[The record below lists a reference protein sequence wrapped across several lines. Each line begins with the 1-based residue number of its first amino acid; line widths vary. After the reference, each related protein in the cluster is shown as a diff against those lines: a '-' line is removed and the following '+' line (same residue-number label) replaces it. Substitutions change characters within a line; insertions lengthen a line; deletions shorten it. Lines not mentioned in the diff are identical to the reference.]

1 MTRSRE
7 NNKTVAV
14 RARLPNMIGSSMDVQ
29 VQGNASY
36 VSMAAVI
43 AAASIFGLTYSL
55 TAPLIAL
62 QLSQKGYGEYYIG
75 LNAAM
80 HAAGVL
86 LIAPILPSLAVRFGA
101 RTLIVVAL
109 ITTASLLALFPL
121 VPAVWIWFPLRL
133 GFGMGAEVL
142 FVMSE
147 TWTNELSNDRV
158 RGRTMALYTA
168 SLSLGMVGGPALLSV
183 LGARPLAYWV
193 GAAIAV
199 TAVVL
204 VAGPWVTEPVRIE
217 SPSHN
222 PLKYLRLAPIAVATT
237 VLNAAIETAG
247 LSFIALYAT
256 GMGWSEQGA
265 MRLIS
270 TLMLGA
276 ILLQLPIGWLADR
289 MNPRRLAL
297 ILAALSAV
305 SALFWPWMLGQ
316 QWLAYTMIF
325 VWGGLFVGI
334 YTVMLTMVGSHYSG
348 SDLVGIYAVMG
359 LAWGGGALLGPS
371 LAGVAMSV
379 NPHYGLPTFVA
390 IACALFAAYML
401 VSRSKT

>member
-1 MTRSRE
+1 
-7 NNKTVAV
+7 
-14 RARLPNMIGSSMDVQ
+14 MDVQ
-29 VQGNASY
+29 VQSRSSY

-101 RTLIVVAL
+101 RRLIVIAL

-183 LGARPLAYWV
+183 LGAEPLAYWV
-193 GAAIAV
+193 GAAIAIA
-199 TAVVL
+199 AVLL

-222 PLKYLRLAPIAVATT
+222 PIKYLRMAPIAVATT

-289 MNPRRLAL
+289 MNPRHLAL
-297 ILAALSAV
+297 MLAALSAV
-305 SALFWPWMLGQ
+305 SALLWPWMLGQ
-316 QWLAYTMIF
+316 HWLAYAMIF

-334 YTVMLTMVGSHYSG
+334 YTVMLTMVGSRYSG

-379 NPHYGLPTFVA
+379 NPQYGLPTFVA
-390 IACALFAAYML
+390 IACALFAGYML

>member
-1 MTRSRE
+1 MDAQVLG
-7 NNKTVAV
+7 KTNY
-14 RARLPNMIGSSMDVQ
+14 L
-29 VQGNASY
+29 
-36 VSMAAVI
+36 SMAAVI

-55 TAPLIAL
+55 TAPLIAV
-62 QLSQKGYGEYYIG
+62 QLSQKGYGEFYIG

-80 HAAGVL
+80 HAVGVL
-86 LIAPILPSLAVRFGA
+86 FIAPVLPSLAVRFGA
-101 RTLIVVAL
+101 RSLIVAAL
-109 ITTASLLALFPL
+109 LTTAALLAMFPL
-121 VPAVWIWFPLRL
+121 VPVVWLWFPLRL

-183 LGARPLAYWV
+183 LGAGPLAYWV
-193 GAAIAV
+193 GAAIA
-199 TAVVL
+199 AVAVLL
-204 VAGPWVTEPVRIE
+204 VAGPWVMEPRRIE
-217 SPSHN
+217 TPSHN
-222 PLKYLRLAPIAVATT
+222 PIKYLRLAPIAVATT

-297 ILAALSAV
+297 LLAALSAV
-305 SALFWPWMLGQ
+305 SALLWPWMLGQ
-316 QWLAYTMIF
+316 HWLAYTMIF

-371 LAGVAMSV
+371 LAGFAMTV
-379 NPHYGLPTFVA
+379 NPYHGLPGFVA
-390 IACALFAAYML
+390 AACALFAGYML
-401 VSRSKT
+401 FSRSKT

>member
-1 MTRSRE
+1 MTESSAAKGVE
-7 NNKTVAV
+7 SG
-14 RARLPNMIGSSMDVQ
+14 GS
-29 VQGNASY
+29 NY
-36 VSMAAVI
+36 LSMAAVI
-43 AAASIFGLTYSL
+43 ATASIFGLTYSL

-62 QLSQKGYGEYYIG
+62 QLAQRGYGEFYIG

-86 LIAPILPSLAVRFGA
+86 LIAPILPRLAVRFGA
-101 RTLIVVAL
+101 RSLVVGAL
-109 ITTASLLALFPL
+109 VTTAALLALFPL
-121 VPAVWIWFPLRL
+121 VPAVWLWFPLRL
-133 GFGMGAEVL
+133 GFGIGAEVL

-183 LGARPLAYWV
+183 IGARSLAYWV
-193 GAAIAV
+193 GAAICA
-199 TAVVL
+199 AAIIF
-204 VAGPWVTEPVRIE
+204 VAGPWVRSPAKLERPE
-217 SPSHN
+217 SN
-222 PLKYLRLAPIAVATT
+222 PLKYFRMAPIAIATT

-247 LSFIALYAT
+247 LSFIAIYAT
-256 GMGWSEQGA
+256 GMGWSEEGA

-276 ILLQLPIGWLADR
+276 IILQLPIGWLADR

-297 ILAALSAV
+297 GLAVLSALSALV
-305 SALFWPWMLGQ
+305 WPWMLAEH
-316 QWLAYTMIF
+316 WLAYALIF

-334 YTVMLTMVGSHYSG
+334 YTVMLTMVGSRYSG

-359 LAWGGGALLGPS
+359 LAWGGGALIGPS
-371 LAGVAMSV
+371 MAGVAMSISAY
-379 NPHYGLPTFVA
+379 YGLPIFVA
-390 IACALFAAYML
+390 IACAIFSVFML
-401 VSRSKT
+401 LSRSKA

>member
-1 MTRSRE
+1 MERDL
-7 NNKTVAV
+7 AV
-14 RARLPNMIGSSMDVQ
+14 GEAPDDQRRTTYLST
-29 VQGNASY
+29 
-36 VSMAAVI
+36 AAVI
-43 AAASIFGLTYSL
+43 ATASIFGLTYSL

-62 QLSQKGYGEYYIG
+62 QLAQLGYGEFYIG

-86 LIAPILPSLAVRFGA
+86 LIAPVLPQLAVRFGA
-101 RTLIVVAL
+101 RGLIVGAL
-109 ITTASLLALFPL
+109 LLTAALLALFPL
-121 VPAVWIWFPLRL
+121 VPAVWLWFPLRL
-133 GFGMGAEVL
+133 GFGIGAEIL

-158 RGRTMALYTA
+158 RGRTMAIYTA

-183 LGARPLAYWV
+183 IGARPMAYWV
-193 GAAIAV
+193 GGAICVAA
-199 TAVVL
+199 VL
-204 VAGPWVTEPVRIE
+204 FVAGPWVVSPPRLDSPHSNPV
-217 SPSHN
+217 
-222 PLKYLRLAPIAVATT
+222 KYLRMAPIAVATT

-276 ILLQLPIGWLADR
+276 IILQLPIGWLADR
-289 MNPRRLAL
+289 VNPRRLAL
-297 ILAALSAV
+297 GLAVLSAV
-305 SALFWPWMLGQ
+305 SALVWPWMLSTH
-316 QWLAYTMIF
+316 WLAYSLIF

-334 YTVMLTMVGSHYSG
+334 YTVMLTMVGSRYSG

-359 LAWGGGALLGPS
+359 LAWGGGALIGPS
-371 LAGVAMSV
+371 MAGLAMGV
-379 NPHYGLPTFVA
+379 NPYYGLPVFVA
-390 IACALFAAYML
+390 IACAFFSVFMFF
-401 VSRSKT
+401 SRSRT

>member
-1 MTRSRE
+1 MDELAALKHT
-7 NNKTVAV
+7 
-14 RARLPNMIGSSMDVQ
+14 GFSST
-29 VQGNASY
+29 NY
-36 VSMAAVI
+36 LSMAAVI
-43 AAASIFGLTYSL
+43 ATASIFGLTYSL

-62 QLSQKGYGEYYIG
+62 QLAQRGYGEFYIG

-86 LIAPILPSLAVRFGA
+86 LIAPLLPSLAVRFGSRA
-101 RTLIVVAL
+101 LIVTAL
-109 ITTASLLALFPL
+109 IVTAALLALFPL
-121 VPAVWIWFPLRL
+121 VPAVWLWFPLRL
-133 GFGMGAEVL
+133 GFGIGAEVL

-158 RGRTMALYTA
+158 RGRTMAVYTA
-168 SLSLGMVGGPALLSV
+168 ALSLGMVGGPALLSV
-183 LGARPLAYWV
+183 IGARPMAYWV
-193 GAAIAV
+193 GAAIC
-199 TAVVL
+199 
-204 VAGPWVTEPVRIE
+204 AGAILFVIAPWVKAPAKIE
-217 SPSHN
+217 HPESN
-222 PLKYLRLAPIAVATT
+222 PLKYFRMAPIAVATT

-297 ILAALSAV
+297 GLAVLSAV
-305 SALFWPWMLGQ
+305 SALIWPWMLSQ
-316 QWLAYTMIF
+316 HWLAYSLIF

-334 YTVMLTMVGSHYSG
+334 YTVMLTMVGSRYSG

-359 LAWGGGALLGPS
+359 LAWGGGALIGPS
-371 LAGVAMSV
+371 MAGFAMGINSY
-379 NPHYGLPTFVA
+379 YGLPVFVA
-390 IACALFAAYML
+390 IACAIFSVFMFF
-401 VSRSKT
+401 SRSKT

>member
-1 MTRSRE
+1 MDTILPTEGMEGSG
-7 NNKTVAV
+7 KTHY
-14 RARLPNMIGSSMDVQ
+14 LST
-29 VQGNASY
+29 
-36 VSMAAVI
+36 AAVI
-43 AAASIFGLTYSL
+43 ATAAIFGLTYSL

-62 QLSQKGYGEYYIG
+62 QLAERGYDEFYIG

-86 LIAPILPSLAVRFGA
+86 LIAPVLPRLAVRFGP
-101 RTLIVVAL
+101 RTLVIAAL
-109 ITTASLLALFPL
+109 LSTTVLLTVFPM
-121 VPAVWIWFPLRL
+121 VPAVWLWFPLRL

-147 TWTNELSNDRV
+147 TWTNELSNDRI

-183 LGARPLAYWV
+183 LGARPIAYWV
-193 GAAIAV
+193 GAAIA
-199 TAVVL
+199 AVAIL
-204 VAGPWVTEPVRIE
+204 FVAVPWVAAPAKVERPA
-217 SPSHN
+217 SN
-222 PLKYLRLAPIAVATT
+222 PFMYFRMAPIAVATT

-256 GMGWSEQGA
+256 GLGWSEQGA

-276 ILLQLPIGWLADR
+276 IVLQLPIGWLADR

-297 ILAALSAV
+297 GLAVLSAV
-305 SALFWPWMLGQ
+305 SALVWPWMLGQ
-316 QWLAYTMIF
+316 HWLAYSLIF

-334 YTVMLTMVGSHYSG
+334 YTVMLTMVGSRYSG

-371 LAGVAMSV
+371 MAGLAMSV
-379 NPHYGLPTFVA
+379 SSYYGLPIFVA
-390 IACALFAAYML
+390 IACGLFSVFMFC
-401 VSRSKT
+401 SRSKT

>member
-1 MTRSRE
+1 MEKVLSGVEAANPEPRMQYLS
-7 NNKTVAV
+7 TVAV
-14 RARLPNMIGSSMDVQ
+14 
-29 VQGNASY
+29 
-36 VSMAAVI
+36 I
-43 AAASIFGLTYSL
+43 ATASIFGLTYSL

-62 QLSQKGYGEYYIG
+62 QLAERGYGEFYIG

-80 HAAGVL
+80 HAVGVL

-101 RTLIVVAL
+101 RSLIIAAL
-109 ITTASLLALFPL
+109 ISTAALLALFPL
-121 VPAVWIWFPLRL
+121 VPAVWLWFPLRL
-133 GFGMGAEVL
+133 GFGMGAEAL

-158 RGRTMALYTA
+158 RGRTMAIYTA

-193 GAAIAV
+193 GAVICVAAV
-199 TAVVL
+199 L
-204 VAGPWVTEPVRIE
+204 FVAGPWVV
-217 SPSHN
+217 SPPKLRRPHAN
-222 PLKYLRLAPIAVATT
+222 PLRYFRMAPIAIATT

-276 ILLQLPIGWLADR
+276 IVLQLPIGWLADR
-289 MNPRRLAL
+289 VNPRRLAL
-297 ILAALSAV
+297 SLAVLSAV
-305 SALFWPWMLGQ
+305 SALVWPWMLGQ
-316 QWLAYTMIF
+316 HWLAYSLIF

-334 YTVMLTMVGSHYSG
+334 YTVMLTMVGSRYSG
-348 SDLVGIYAVMG
+348 ADLVGIYAVMG
-359 LAWGGGALLGPS
+359 LAWGGGALIGPS
-371 LAGVAMSV
+371 MAGYAMGINSY
-379 NPHYGLPTFVA
+379 YGLPVFVA
-390 IACALFAAYML
+390 IACAVFSIFMFF
-401 VSRSKT
+401 SRSKT

>member
-1 MTRSRE
+1 
-7 NNKTVAV
+7 
-14 RARLPNMIGSSMDVQ
+14 MDVQ
-29 VQGNASY
+29 VQGKSSY
-36 VSMAAVI
+36 LSMAAVI

-101 RTLIVVAL
+101 RKLIVFAL

-183 LGARPLAYWV
+183 LGAEPLAYWV
-193 GAAIAV
+193 GAGIAV
-199 TAVVL
+199 TAVLL

-297 ILAALSAV
+297 VLAALSAV

-316 QWLAYTMIF
+316 HWLAYTMIF

-334 YTVMLTMVGSHYSG
+334 YTVMLTMVGSRYSG

-371 LAGVAMSV
+371 LAGVAMSL

-390 IACALFAAYML
+390 IACALFAGYMSF
-401 VSRSKT
+401 SRSKT

>member
-270 TLMLGA
+270 
-276 ILLQLPIGWLADR
+276 LQLPIGWLADR